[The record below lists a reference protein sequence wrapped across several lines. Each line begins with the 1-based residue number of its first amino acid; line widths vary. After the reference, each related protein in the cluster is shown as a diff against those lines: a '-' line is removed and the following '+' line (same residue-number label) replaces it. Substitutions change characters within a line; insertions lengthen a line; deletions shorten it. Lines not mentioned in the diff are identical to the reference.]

1 MAIKLADKKHN
12 GARIKVVGVGGG
24 GGNILNSMV
33 SKGIKGV
40 EFIAINTD
48 MQALENNKAEI
59 KLQIGRGLTKGL
71 GTGMDDD
78 VASKAV
84 DENRSE
90 LEELLDGSDMVFI
103 TAGMGGGTGTGGAPV
118 VARIAKSVG
127 ALVVAIVTK
136 PFSFEGK
143 QRMELAEKG
152 IDKLKTEVDS
162 LIIVPNENILK
173 YGSDLPSKKAFELA
187 DRVLHNAANGIS
199 KIITEHGNINVDF
212 ADVKTIMKDMGDA
225 MIGTGVASGEGRA
238 EKSARQALVNP
249 VLDEICIRGSR
260 SVLTNIVHDG
270 NILMSEI
277 DEINTIIREEV
288 GEEAKYIFGLV
299 EDPGIGEEIMVTV
312 IATGFAKKAVAEI
325 ETSLYDLDD
334 NFNNGTRTLTHPSA
348 TIMKGKITSIPT
360 AEELA
365 NLDEPSFKRR
375 EVKLTEDLSE
385 PRKRVVASADDELD
399 IDSFSVDIEY
409 TKPAFLRKQAD

>member
-1 MAIKLADKKHN
+1 M
-12 GARIKVVGVGGG
+12 
-24 GGNILNSMV
+24 
-33 SKGIKGV
+33 
-40 EFIAINTD
+40 
-48 MQALENNKAEI
+48 
-59 KLQIGRGLTKGL
+59 
-71 GTGMDDD
+71 
-78 VASKAV
+78 
-84 DENRSE
+84 
-90 LEELLDGSDMVFI
+90 
-103 TAGMGGGTGTGGAPV
+103 
-118 VARIAKSVG
+118 
-127 ALVVAIVTK
+127 
-136 PFSFEGK
+136 
-143 QRMELAEKG
+143 
-152 IDKLKTEVDS
+152 
-162 LIIVPNENILK
+162 
-173 YGSDLPSKKAFELA
+173 
-187 DRVLHNAANGIS
+187 
-199 KIITEHGNINVDF
+199 
-212 ADVKTIMKDMGDA
+212 
-225 MIGTGVASGEGRA
+225 
-238 EKSARQALVNP
+238 NP

-334 NFNNGTRTLTHPSA
+334 NFNSGTRTLTHPSA